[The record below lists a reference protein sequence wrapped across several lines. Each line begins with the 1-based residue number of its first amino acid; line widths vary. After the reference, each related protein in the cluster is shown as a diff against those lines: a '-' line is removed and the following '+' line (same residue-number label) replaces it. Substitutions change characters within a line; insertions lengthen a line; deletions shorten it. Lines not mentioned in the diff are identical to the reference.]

1 MDTALNRAT
10 AEPAELSALIAQL
23 RESLPTANAI
33 LIGGTVGANKISSC
47 AALVA
52 RGLAS
57 DGTRVVMVELES
69 AAQKLGL
76 VSEGPGLGD
85 LLLGEASFVDVIYR
99 DQGSRLHLIA
109 AGWPLVDQ
117 ASPDITERVGVIFE
131 ALSSTYDA
139 VIFDMGPVEGD
150 LSARAWAPLVA
161 ACNLSVIVFD
171 PARPDD
177 LDSARNSLQSLG
189 ARHVG
194 EVPIGTGQAAGDGQA
209 AA

>member
-117 ASPDITERVGVIFE
+117 A
-131 ALSSTYDA
+131 
-139 VIFDMGPVEGD
+139 
-150 LSARAWAPLVA
+150 
-161 ACNLSVIVFD
+161 
-171 PARPDD
+171 
-177 LDSARNSLQSLG
+177 
-189 ARHVG
+189 
-194 EVPIGTGQAAGDGQA
+194 
-209 AA
+209 